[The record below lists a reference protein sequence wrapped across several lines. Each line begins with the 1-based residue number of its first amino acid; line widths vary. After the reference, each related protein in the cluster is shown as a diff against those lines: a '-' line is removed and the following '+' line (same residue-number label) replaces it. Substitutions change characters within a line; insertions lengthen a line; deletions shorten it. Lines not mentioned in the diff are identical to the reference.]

1 MSVQPVISLNRVS
14 KEFRTSSGRTIPVV
28 AQVSFDVRPGEFVS
42 IIGHSGCGKT
52 TTLRIISGLVR
63 PTTGEVTV
71 DGKSV
76 AKPVNDVG
84 IVFQAPLL
92 MPWLNTLKNVLFP
105 IELLGEDPRQYVT
118 SARELLKE
126 VGLAGV
132 EDLYP
137 KELSGGMQQRV
148 AIARALIHEPS
159 ILLMDEPFGSL
170 DELTREEM
178 ALQLLEITEK
188 LKKTAVFVTHSIQE
202 AVLLSDRVVVL
213 SPRPCIVKADLE
225 ISLPRPRSIS
235 VTTSPDYLQY
245 CQVLRSSLGLKVALP
260 EKKAI

>member
-1 MSVQPVISLNRVS
+1 M
-14 KEFRTSSGRTIPVV
+14 
-28 AQVSFDVRPGEFVS
+28 
-42 IIGHSGCGKT
+42 IGHSGCGKT

-63 PTTGEVTV
+63 PTAGEAIV

-76 AKPVNDVG
+76 TKPIDNVG
-84 IVFQAPLL
+84 IVFQTPLL
-92 MPWLNTLKNVLFP
+92 LPWLNTLKNVLFP
-105 IELLGEDPRQYVT
+105 IELLGRDPRRYVT
-118 SARELLKE
+118 SARELLKV
-126 VGLAGV
+126 VGLAAM

-159 ILLMDEPFGSL
+159 VLLMDEPFGSL

-178 ALQLLEITEK
+178 ALQLLEITER
-188 LKKTAVFVTHSIQE
+188 LKKTVVFVTHSIQE

-213 SPRPCIVKADLE
+213 SPRPCTVKADLE

-235 VTTSPDYLQY
+235 LTTRPDYLQY
-245 CQVLRSSLGLKVALP
+245 CQALRASLGLKVALP
-260 EKKAI
+260 EKEAM

>member
-1 MSVQPVISLNRVS
+1 MSAQPAISLNNVS
-14 KEFRTSSGRTIPVV
+14 KEFRSSSGRTLPVLS
-28 AQVSFDVRPGEFVS
+28 QVSLDVQPGEFLS

-52 TTLRIISGLVR
+52 TTLRIISGLLR
-63 PTTGEVTV
+63 PTSGEALV
-71 DGKSV
+71 DGKRV

-84 IVFQAPLL
+84 IVFQTPLL
-92 MPWLNTLKNVLFP
+92 MPWLNTLKNVLLP
-105 IELLGEDPRQYVT
+105 IDLLGKDPRQHAAH
-118 SARELLKE
+118 ARELLRV
-126 VGLAGV
+126 VGLAGM

-137 KELSGGMQQRV
+137 RELSGGMQQRV

-178 ALQLLEITEK
+178 AMQLLEITEK
-188 LKKTAVFVTHSIQE
+188 LKKTVVFVTHSIQE

-213 SPRPCIVKADLE
+213 SPRPSTVKTDLK

-235 VTTSPDYLQY
+235 LTTEREYLQL
-245 CQVLRSSLGLKVALP
+245 CQVLRASLGLKVALP
-260 EKKAI
+260 GKEVK